1 MMTDT
6 GHLNQDIDAGL
17 ARWLSSRLDA
27 REVVR
32 THATYTPS
40 PDAYMTEWELNNDQP
55 SREG

>member
-1 MMTDT
+1 MPDT

-27 REVVR
+27 REVMR

>member
-1 MMTDT
+1 MTDT
-6 GHLNQDIDAGL
+6 EHLSQDLNAGL
-17 ARWLSSRLDA
+17 GRWLSSRLDA

-32 THATYTPS
+32 THHVYTPS